1 MSARFVIAAAAF
13 LCGLLPAMAAQE
25 AGLVEAG
32 ARIARQSC
40 VSCHSIDGG
49 SVKSRQTGD
58 APAFAAIAA
67 MSSTTEVAIK
77 VFLQT
82 PHANM
87 PNIMLTQSE
96 IDALSAY
103 ILDFRNK

>member
-1 MSARFVIAAAAF
+1 MSARFVIATTAF
-13 LCGLLPAMAAQE
+13 VCGLLPATAAQE

-32 ARIARQSC
+32 ARIARESC

-49 SVKSRQTGD
+49 SVKLRAGA

-67 MSSTTEVAIK
+67 MPSTTEVAIK
-77 VFLQT
+77 EFLQT

-87 PNIMLTQSE
+87 PNIMLTQNE
-96 IDALSAY
+96 IDALAAY

>member
-40 VSCHSIDGG
+40 VSCHSIDDA
-49 SVKSRQTGD
+49 SLKSRAGA

-67 MSSTTEVAIK
+67 MASTTEVAIK

-87 PNIMLTQSE
+87 PDIMLTQSE
-96 IDALSAY
+96 IDALAAY